1 MQSKRRYDTLPL
13 RSLPPEQTSA
23 NYGQREQTASS
34 EGKESSLNA
43 GDLGSVSG
51 WEESLEE
58 EMATLLYSC
67 LKTIL
72 GTVDQSVNK
81 HKKVPALVVFTL
93 WLHHF
98 LIVENIH

>member
-67 LKTIL
+67 LKNSMERGAL
-72 GTVDQSVNK
+72 QVTVHGVTKSETQLSMHTHT
-81 HKKVPALVVFTL
+81 HKLT
-93 WLHHF
+93 
-98 LIVENIH
+98 